1 MSKDGASGSAIGRS
15 RSRRRRLLT
24 TFGLCLSFISTS
36 VGVPAQPPPT
46 RFIAP
51 PAVAAEIRAAVE
63 SARARFEA
71 RDAAGVLAN
80 VSEHYRSAGVT
91 KAVVRQQLLA
101 MFALYEELRARVT
114 VERVEISDS
123 RTEFFTTGDI
133 SGRLPLVG
141 WVTVHSWKAEPE
153 VARREGNAWRLFGFQ
168 D

>member
-1 MSKDGASGSAIGRS
+1 MVT
-15 RSRRRRLLT
+15 L
-24 TFGLCLSFISTS
+24 GLCLSLTATS
-36 VGVPAQPPPT
+36 VVAPAQPPPT

-63 SARARFEA
+63 AARARFEA

-80 VSEHYRSAGVT
+80 VSEHYRSAGAT

-101 MFALYEELRARVT
+101 MFALYEQLRARVT
-114 VERVEISDS
+114 VERVEIADG
-123 RTEFFTTGDI
+123 RMEFFTTGDV
-133 SGRLPLVG
+133 SGRMPLVG
-141 WVTVHSWKAEPE
+141 WVTVLSWKTEPE